1 MAKSLSNEALA
12 ENGGL
17 EPAAHQPYVPDEARI
32 PEFTWPA
39 VVVGAVLGIIF
50 GASSLYLV
58 LKVGMTVSASIPV
71 AVMSITLF
79 RLFTR
84 IFGVR
89 RATIL
94 ENNIVQTTGS
104 AGESLAFGV
113 GVTMPALM
121 LLGFEMNVGRVMM
134 VSVLGGALGILMMIP
149 LRRAFIVKQHGTLR
163 YPEGTACADVLIV
176 GEQGGSSAK
185 TVFAGFGVAFLYQ
198 LLMQGLKLWN
208 DTPSRALGW
217 FKGAV
222 PAIEVNPALLG
233 VGYIIGTR
241 ISCIMVAGGVLA
253 SFVLIPA
260 IRFFGDPLTASL
272 YPGTMP
278 IAQMDQETI
287 TEAYVLYIGAGAVAA
302 GGIISLVQAL
312 PLIASSIQAGFRD
325 IRTISRTKADGQ
337 HRVKRTDDDIPLPWV
352 AAGSLLLLLAIWVC
366 LPLSTMFSPVNLA
379 AAVLI
384 VLFGFLFVTVSS
396 RLTGEIGSS
405 SNPISGMTVAT
416 LLLTCLIFF
425 LLGWTDSIH
434 RLLALTVAAI
444 VCVASSN
451 GGTTSQ
457 DLKTGY
463 LIGATPR
470 YQQWAILAGSI
481 TSALAIGW
489 ILIVLNDASTVYS
502 SAKENLPK
510 LAEPLDVSRETNGTA
525 KAPGDNRVYHVWRVT
540 EGDPRAAPGKYLVD
554 DAGRVR
560 YLVDPGINGH
570 VDHRPNGT
578 KVQKYL
584 APKARL
590 MAIIT
595 YGILSRKLPWSLVLI
610 GVSIAIVLELCGVP
624 SLPFAVG
631 VYLPLSSSTPIF
643 VGGLIRYVADKWG
656 RSAKDKAQTESASDM
671 SPGVLLSTGYIAGGA
686 IGGLVVAFLSFRDEI
701 PKFLEAVGASFH
713 LPPWDGISLAAFG
726 ILAAM
731 LIAVG
736 LGRWMGAPADAPR

>member
-1 MAKSLSNEALA
+1 
-12 ENGGL
+12 
-17 EPAAHQPYVPDEARI
+17 
-32 PEFTWPA
+32 
-39 VVVGAVLGIIF
+39 
-50 GASSLYLV
+50 
-58 LKVGMTVSASIPV
+58 
-71 AVMSITLF
+71 
-79 RLFTR
+79 
-84 IFGVR
+84 
-89 RATIL
+89 
-94 ENNIVQTTGS
+94 
-104 AGESLAFGV
+104 
-113 GVTMPALM
+113 
-121 LLGFEMNVGRVMM
+121 
-134 VSVLGGALGILMMIP
+134 
-149 LRRAFIVKQHGTLR
+149 
-163 YPEGTACADVLIV
+163 
-176 GEQGGSSAK
+176 
-185 TVFAGFGVAFLYQ
+185 
-198 LLMQGLKLWN
+198 
-208 DTPSRALGW
+208 
-217 FKGAV
+217 V

-260 IRFFGDPLTASL
+260 IRFFGDPLATSL
-272 YPGTMP
+272 YPGTVP

-325 IRTISRTKADGQ
+325 IRQLSRTKANGEG
-337 HRVKRTDDDIPLPWV
+337 RVKRTDDDIPLPWV

-489 ILIVLNDASTVYS
+489 ILIWLNEASTVYS
-502 SAKENLPK
+502 NAQENMPK
-510 LAEPLDVSRETNGTA
+510 LQKPLDVARLTETA
-525 KAPGDNRVYHVWRVT
+525 KAPGDSQLYHVWRAT
-540 EGDPRAAPGKYLVD
+540 EGNDEQASPGKYLVD

-570 VDHRPNGT
+570 VDHRPNGM

-610 GVSIAIVLELCGVP
+610 GVSIALVLELCGVP

-643 VGGLIRYVADKWG
+643 AGGLIRYLADKWG
-656 RSAKDKAQTESASDM
+656 RSSDAAAQKESASDM

-686 IGGLVVAFLSFRDEI
+686 IGGLVVAFLSFSNTI
-701 PKFLEAVGASFH
+701 PKYLEAAGASLR
-713 LPPWDGISLAAFG
+713 LPPWDSISLAAFG
-726 ILAAM
+726 GLVAM
-731 LIAVG
+731 LVAVG
-736 LGRWMGAPADAPR
+736 LGRWMAAGGDTPRPSP

>member
-1 MAKSLSNEALA
+1 M
-12 ENGGL
+12 
-17 EPAAHQPYVPDEARI
+17 

-39 VVVGAVLGIIF
+39 VVVGALLGIIF

-79 RLFTR
+79 RFLTR

-121 LLGFEMNVGRVMM
+121 LLGFEMDVGRVMM

-149 LRRAFIVKQHGTLR
+149 LRRAFIVKQHGTLK

-198 LLMQGLKLWN
+198 FVMQGLKLWN
-208 DTPSRALGW
+208 DVPTRALAW
-217 FKGAV
+217 FKGAA
-222 PAIEVNPALLG
+222 PAMEVNPALLG

-241 ISCIMVAGGVLA
+241 ISCVMVAGGVLA
-253 SFVLIPA
+253 AFVLIPA
-260 IRFFGDPLTASL
+260 IHFFGDQLTASL

-278 IAQMDQETI
+278 ISQMKLDDPEMI

-312 PLIASSIQAGFRD
+312 PLIASSIRAGLSD
-325 IRTISRTKADGQ
+325 IRQLSRTRGSAD
-337 HRVKRTDDDIPLPWV
+337 RLKRTDNDIPLPWV
-352 AAGSLLLLLAIWVC
+352 AAGSLLLLVAIWLC
-366 LPLSTMFSPVNLA
+366 LPLATMFSPVNLA

-416 LLLTCLIFF
+416 LLLTCLVFF
-425 LLGWTDSIH
+425 VLGWTDPVH

-463 LIGATPR
+463 LVGATPR
-470 YQQWAILAGSI
+470 YQQWAILIGSI
-481 TSALAIGW
+481 SSALAIGW
-489 ILIVLNDASTVYS
+489 ILIALNNANTVYTN
-502 SAKENLPK
+502 AAEDLPK
-510 LAEPLDVSRETNGTA
+510 LQAPLDVGRLAETA
-525 KAPGDNRVYHVWRVT
+525 KAPGDSRLYHVWQAT
-540 EGDPRAAPGKYLVD
+540 EGNPQQAPPGKYLVD

-570 VDHRPNGT
+570 VDHRRVGGQVQ
-578 KVQKYL
+578 KVQKFL

-610 GVSIAIVLELCGVP
+610 GVSIALVLELCGVP

-643 VGGLIRYVADKWG
+643 VGGLIRYLADKWG
-656 RSAKDKAQTESASDM
+656 KSASDKPRSESETDM

-686 IGGLVVAFLSFRDEI
+686 IGGLVIAFLSFSDRI
-701 PKFLEAVGASFH
+701 PKSLEALGAHFH
-713 LPPWDGISLAAFG
+713 LPAWDSISLAAFG
-726 ILAAM
+726 LLAAM
-731 LIAVG
+731 LVAVG
-736 LGRWMGAPADAPR
+736 LGRWMAAK